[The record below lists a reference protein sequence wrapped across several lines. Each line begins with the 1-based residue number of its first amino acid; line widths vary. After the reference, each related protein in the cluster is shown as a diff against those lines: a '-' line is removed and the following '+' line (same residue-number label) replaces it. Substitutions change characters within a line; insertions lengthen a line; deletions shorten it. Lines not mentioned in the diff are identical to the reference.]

1 LKIKVKVYLS
11 RIRNHNF
18 VGEVEAV
25 SKDILFLFFLL
36 FFVFTN
42 AVKAAEPEQHLVI
55 LYNSD
60 TKSYIEGCG

>member
-1 LKIKVKVYLS
+1 M
-11 RIRNHNF
+11 
-18 VGEVEAV
+18 
-25 SKDILFLFFLL
+25 SKGIFFLFFLF

-60 TKSYIEGCG
+60 TKGYIEGCG